1 MKKALLLIDIQ
12 NDFLPTGALPVK
24 DGDEVISVA
33 NQEMENFDFV
43 IATQDWHPKNHES
56 FASMHEGKNS
66 GDIIDLYGLTQI
78 LWPNHCIQN
87 SEGASLSSKLNL
99 DKIDIVVQKGTD
111 STVDSYSGFF
121 DNGRKK
127 ETKLNSILKD
137 SGVEELFIM
146 GLATDYC
153 VKFTVLDALSLDYK
167 VNLIQDG
174 CRGVELNQ
182 GDIENALNEMKK
194 AGANLI

>member
-24 DGDEVISVA
+24 DGDKVIAIA
-33 NQEMENFDFV
+33 NREMNNFDFI

-56 FASMHEGKNS
+56 FASMHTGKNP
-66 GDIIDLYGLTQI
+66 GEIIDLYGLTQV

-87 SEGASLSSKLNL
+87 TEGASLSPLLDL
-99 DKIDIVVQKGTD
+99 DKIDIVIQKGTD
-111 STVDSYSGFF
+111 PTVDSYSGFF

-127 ETKLNSILKD
+127 ETKLNSILKEN
-137 SGVEELFIM
+137 GVNEIFVM

-153 VKFTVLDALSLDYK
+153 VKFTVLDALSLGYK

-174 CRGVELNQ
+174 CRGVELNL
-182 GDIENALNEMKK
+182 GDIENALNDMKK